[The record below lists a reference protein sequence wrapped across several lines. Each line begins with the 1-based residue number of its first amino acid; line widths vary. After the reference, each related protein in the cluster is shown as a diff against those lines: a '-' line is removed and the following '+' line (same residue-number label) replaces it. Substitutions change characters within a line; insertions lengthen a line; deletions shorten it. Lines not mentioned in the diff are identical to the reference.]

1 MLYPLSIFGLGI
13 VAMAIM
19 QNDFNALSFADS
31 VTQSN
36 QRGAKKTV
44 LYVQRRTYVHS
55 EITQIRIIRRLTDY
69 MMNLNL
75 QLFGQSEQT
84 NIPADNLRE
93 CPLMTLTVPQMM
105 KVLNISKNVAYELT
119 KEPDFP
125 CFRLG
130 KKILINREL
139 LQDWL
144 NRKCRKAA

>member
-1 MLYPLSIFGLGI
+1 
-13 VAMAIM
+13 
-19 QNDFNALSFADS
+19 
-31 VTQSN
+31 
-36 QRGAKKTV
+36 
-44 LYVQRRTYVHS
+44 
-55 EITQIRIIRRLTDY
+55 

-75 QLFGQSEQT
+75 QLFGSTEQT
-84 NIPADNLRE
+84 NIPADNLHE

-130 KKILINREL
+130 KKILINRDL

>member
-1 MLYPLSIFGLGI
+1 
-13 VAMAIM
+13 
-19 QNDFNALSFADS
+19 
-31 VTQSN
+31 
-36 QRGAKKTV
+36 
-44 LYVQRRTYVHS
+44 
-55 EITQIRIIRRLTDY
+55 

-75 QLFGQSEQT
+75 QLFGSTEQT

-105 KVLNISKNVAYELT
+105 KVLNISKTVAYELT